1 MAEAALEALFIILDP
16 MRLSILLIGVIAGLF
31 LGLTP
36 GIGGLVGMAILLP
49 FTFAMDPFTAFALLI
64 GITAVT
70 GTSDTVPA
78 VMFGVPGT
86 SGAQATILDGHQM
99 AKNGEASRALSA
111 AYSSSLIG
119 GLLGALFFILLI
131 PILRPI
137 VLNFRT
143 PEMLALSIFGISMVA
158 ALSGKAPL
166 KGLAAAC
173 IGILIAMVGEDPQT
187 STMRWTFGQLYLWDG
202 VHLVI
207 IVLGIFAVPEL
218 VDLATRKARVSEVG
232 VKYSERTG
240 LKLGIKDTFT
250 NKWLIFRCSL
260 LGSFLGMIPGIG
272 ASVVDWLNY
281 GHALQ
286 TEKGA
291 KETFGTGDVRG
302 VIAPEC
308 ANNAVTAGSLVPT
321 VAFGIPGSAT
331 MAILIGAFMV
341 QGIVPGPDML
351 SSNLNITYSLVWTVA
366 IANIMGA
373 GICFALSSKMA
384 KLAQVKYSII
394 LPIAIVIIY
403 VGAYQSTRSWWDIYL
418 LGIFSMVGIAMKHN
432 GWPRPPL
439 ILGFVLGAMIE
450 RYFFIALN
458 RYGMDMLNSPIVIGL
473 LAISVLA
480 FVGPTLRSVRE
491 IWKPKQSSNSRGSEP
506 GEKSGRFDYL
516 MYGAIFAL
524 AVYGINT
531 SSQWPFAASIGPYVI
546 SISLLVA
553 VVLSLLYRITRARTV
568 AQPVVENSSHSPWLP
583 SPYYRRLVM
592 ILLWAVLY
600 GVLIF
605 LVGIY
610 YAIPIFITAFM
621 LLDGKD
627 RFLQSA
633 ITGICSMLFVYFV
646 FGTLL
651 NLSWPQPL
659 LSLTFW

>member
-1 MAEAALEALFIILDP
+1 MLDAALEALIIITDP
-16 MRLSILLIGVIAGLF
+16 LRLSILLLGVIVGLF

-49 FTFAMDPFTAFALLI
+49 FTYSMDPFAAFALLI

-99 AKNGEASRALSA
+99 AKKGEASRALSA

-119 GLLGALFFILLI
+119 GLLGALFFVLLI
-131 PILRPI
+131 PLLRPI
-137 VLNFRT
+137 VLHFRT
-143 PEMLALSIFGISMVA
+143 PEMLALAIFGISMVA

-166 KGLAAAC
+166 KGLAGALF
-173 IGILIAMVGEDPQT
+173 GILIAMVGEDPQT
-187 STMRWTFGQLYLWDG
+187 STMRWTFNQLYLWDG
-202 VHLVI
+202 IHLVI
-207 IVLGIFAVPEL
+207 IVLGLFAIPEL
-218 VDLATRKARVSEVG
+218 LDLATRKSKISEVG
-232 VKYSERTG
+232 IKYSERTG
-240 LKLGIKDTFT
+240 LKMGVRDTLS

-260 LGSFLGMIPGIG
+260 FGSFIGMIPGMG

-321 VAFGIPGSAT
+321 IAFGIPGSAT

-351 SSNLNITYSLVWTVA
+351 TDNLNITYSLVWSIA

-373 GICFALSSKMA
+373 GICFALSTQMA
-384 KLAQVKYSII
+384 KLAQIKYSVI

-403 VGAYQSTRSWWDIYL
+403 VGAYQSTRSWWDIGL
-418 LGIFSMVGIAMKHN
+418 LGMFSVIGIAMKHN

-450 RYFFIALN
+450 RYFFISLN
-458 RYGMDMLNSPIVIGL
+458 RYGITMLHSPIVIIL
-473 LAISVLA
+473 LILAALA
-480 FVGPTLRSVRE
+480 FVGPLFRSARE
-491 IWKPKQSSNSRGSEP
+491 ILTYKQGQVATRSTGW
-506 GEKSGRFDYL
+506 FDYIIYTSVLLISIYTL
-516 MYGAIFAL
+516 MSA
-524 AVYGINT
+524 NN
-531 SSQWPFAASIGPYVI
+531 WPFAAGIGPLIVSSALLAAIAISFGSKVVKAVLGKKAGAVI
-546 SISLLVA
+546 EE
-553 VVLSLLYRITRARTV
+553 TE
-568 AQPVVENSSHSPWLP
+568 PDKGF
-583 SPYYRRLVM
+583 PYFRRLFLVFGWAISYAVL
-592 ILLWAVLY
+592 ILL
-600 GVLIF
+600 F
-605 LVGIY
+605 GIY
-610 YAIPIFITAFM
+610 VAIPVFIFAFM
-621 LLDGKD
+621 KIDGKD
-627 RFLQSA
+627 STIKAAALA
-633 ITGICSMLFVYFV
+633 IFTTVFVYLI

-651 NLSWPQPL
+651 NLSWPNPVFSIDSWL
-659 LSLTFW
+659 FWS